1 MAKKIS
7 KIQLFRRIVLGVML
21 SGFLVL
27 IVLHDL
33 LPNMPSVDSLCPF
46 GGLETLMK
54 WLASGEFLKHIT
66 PSNIVLF
73 GAVVVL
79 GIVLSRFFCGWL
91 CAFGALQGVFG
102 WIGKKIF
109 KNDLRYLPKWIVFYD
124 GQNTLSSSGLSIL
137 LGKQEN
143 SSFGLMTRWRRLAI

>member
-109 KNDLRYLPKWIVFYD
+109 KKRFTVPPKVDRVLRWTKYVILVGNYLFY
-124 GQNTLSSSGLSIL
+124 L
-137 LGKQEN
+137 EN
-143 SSFGLMTRWRRLAI
+143 RRARHSAL